1 MVAPADHLRLEVRLT
16 PRAARDFLEGETR
29 LSDGRRVLSARVRA
43 VPEKGAAN
51 EALLSLIARS
61 FGVARSRV
69 SLVAGHGSRL
79 KSVRVEGEPLSLTA
93 ALEAHRQITPSKKET
108 A

>member
-16 PRAARDFLEGETR
+16 PRASRDLIEGETQ
-29 LSDGRRVLSARVRA
+29 LSDGRRMLSARVRA

-51 EALLSLIARS
+51 EALLGLIAKS
-61 FGVARSRV
+61 CGVARSRV

-79 KSVRVEGEPLSLTA
+79 KSVRVEGDAKRLAA
-93 ALEAHRQITPSKKET
+93 ALEAHRKNSSSKE
-108 A
+108 

>member
-1 MVAPADHLRLEVRLT
+1 MVSPADHLRLEVRLT
-16 PRAARDFLEGETR
+16 PRAARDLLEGETR
-29 LSDGRRVLSARVRA
+29 LSDGRRVLAARVRA

-51 EALLSLIARS
+51 EALLALIAKS

-69 SLVAGHGSRL
+69 SLVAGASSRL
-79 KSVRVEGEPLSLTA
+79 KSVRIEGQSATLAA
-93 ALEAHRQITPSKKET
+93 ALAALGNVPSLKKET

>member
-1 MVAPADHLRLEVRLT
+1 MVASAAPLRLEVRLT
-16 PRAARDFLEGETR
+16 PRASRDLIEGEAR
-29 LSDGRRVLSARVRA
+29 LSDGRCVLAARVRA

-51 EALLSLIARS
+51 EALLALLAKS

-69 SLVAGHGSRL
+69 SLVAGASSRM
-79 KSVRVEGEPLSLTA
+79 KSVRIEGDPASLAA
-93 ALEAHRQITPSKKET
+93 ALAALRKISSPKKET

>member
-1 MVAPADHLRLEVRLT
+1 MIARASFLRLDVRLT
-16 PRAARDFLEGETR
+16 PRAARDLLEGETR

-51 EALLSLIARS
+51 EALLGLIAKS
-61 FGVARSRV
+61 CGVAGSRV

-79 KSVRVEGEPLSLTA
+79 KSVRVEGDARSLAA
-93 ALEAHRQITPSKKET
+93 ALEAHRKTSPSKKES